1 MSVFQSL
8 LVIALLILLS
18 AFFSMAEISL
28 AASRRLRLRQ
38 LADDGDER
46 AERALRVQEQ
56 PGEYFTVVQVGQN
69 AVAILGGIVGE
80 GAFSPSATKFFSLW
94 FSPELASTLGFL
106 LSFLIITSAF
116 ILLADLLPRRIS
128 MNEPERYI
136 VRVLAPMRWFV
147 LIFKPIIW
155 FYNLVT
161 DTLFRL
167 LGLPATR
174 DERITSEDILA
185 MTEAGTKAGVLE
197 AREQQVIA
205 NVFELDSRA
214 VASAMTLR
222 ERVAFFYKDDDNNVI
237 RARIAEEPFS
247 TYPVCDGD
255 IDRVIGYVDAKD
267 LFQRALNN
275 QPLSL
280 MDETLIHKVLIVPDR
295 LSLAEVLEQFR
306 QVHEDFAVI
315 VNEYSRVVGVVTLN
329 DVMSTVMGDLVSP
342 SEEEEQI
349 IRRDEHSWLIDG
361 VAPIEDVMR
370 VLQLDEMP
378 HDDEYE
384 TLAGFLMVMLRRVP
398 RRTDVVTW
406 GGYKFEVLDV
416 DSYRIDQVMVTQLPV
431 NTPESAA
438 PSAAAAAKVQ
448 SSAAQAAKS
457 NHS

>member
-80 GAFSPSATKFFSLW
+80 GAFSPSATQLFSLW

-147 LIFKPIIW
+147 LVFKPIIW

-222 ERVAFFYKDDDNNVI
+222 ERVAFFYKDDDNSVI

-280 MDETLIHKVLIVPDR
+280 MDESLIHKVLIVPDR

-431 NTPESAA
+431 STPESAA